1 MQKIL
6 SVEAAG
12 QDEEGIFNR
21 VAVTLELDGE
31 AHEGFILF
39 ETDGRDIELEGGLEG
54 VEIDWEAIWSDAEA
68 TQKLEDAIAACGG
81 E

>member
-1 MQKIL
+1 MKIL

-12 QDEEGIFNR
+12 QEDCFNR
-21 VAVTLELDGE
+21 VAVKMEIDGE
-31 AHEGFILF
+31 THEGFILF
-39 ETDGRDIELEGGLEG
+39 EVDGRDIELEGGLEAL
-54 VEIDWEAIWSDAEA
+54 EFDWEDIWSDAEA